1 MRQILPVALLAL
13 AACSPL
19 PDTVGEAAPAGTLW
33 RLETV
38 NDAPA
43 PYAASLRLLRND
55 RVVGMTACG
64 PFTAEQTAPLP
75 WLDLG
80 AFDPETPGCDDPGA
94 AAFYAALKSMGSQ
107 MGFAEVLEDRM
118 LLSNAAGQS
127 LFFRAAPD
135 A

>member
-1 MRQILPVALLAL
+1 MRPILPAALLAL

-19 PDTVGEAAPAGTLW
+19 PDTVGEAAPAGTVW

-38 NDAPA
+38 NNAPA
-43 PYAASLRLLRND
+43 PFAASLRLLKND
-55 RVVGMTACG
+55 RVFGSTACG

-75 WLDLG
+75 WLEFA

-94 AAFYAALKSMGSQ
+94 AAFYAALKSMD
-107 MGFAEVLEDRM
+107 FAEVLEDRM
-118 LLSNAAGQS
+118 LLSNAAGETM
-127 LFFRAAPD
+127 FFRAAPD

>member
-1 MRQILPVALLAL
+1 MRLTLPAALLAL

-19 PDTVGEAAPAGTLW
+19 PDTVGEAAPAGTMW

-43 PYAASLRLLRND
+43 PYDASLRLLSND
-55 RVVGMTACG
+55 RVMGLTACG
-64 PFTAEQTAPLP
+64 RFTAEQVAPLP
-75 WLDLG
+75 WLEF
-80 AFDPETPGCDDPGA
+80 AEFAPATPGCDDPGA
-94 AAFYAALKSMGSQ
+94 AAFYAALKSMD
-107 MGFAEVLEDRM
+107 FAEVLEDRM
-118 LLSNAAGQS
+118 LLTNAAGES

>member
-1 MRQILPVALLAL
+1 MRQILPVALLAV

-55 RVVGMTACG
+55 RVVGITACG

-94 AAFYAALKSMGSQ
+94 AAFHAALKSMD
-107 MGFAEVLEDRM
+107 FAEVLEDRM